1 MYLPNQV
8 LGDLRQFLANELQR
22 LANVLNTPTPD
33 VKLAV
38 SYSQPKKY
46 TEGTIVF
53 ADGTSWNPGSGAGFY
68 GYRGGAWRKLD

>member
-22 LANVLNTPTPD
+22 LANVLNTPAPD

-46 TEGTIVF
+46 AEGTIVF
-53 ADGTSWNPGSGAGFY
+53 ADGTSWDPGSGAGFY